1 MDICP
6 ICLEDMDMI
15 HFNDER
21 ESTPLCFKM
30 NCGHAYHTKCIISC
44 LSVEGKKCPQCN
56 DKKSASQELSIE
68 GLRAKYLRE
77 IKRDKDIQFLM
88 NELTLSEQE
97 YTDAKRQLKK
107 DIQEFI
113 NKRKVELGMDVKRE
127 YVLECLKRIRNDSKV
142 IAKEKGPEYVAC
154 LVPGDQRGYRR
165 SWGGTPFERH
175 FFGRTKAY
183 HFCRLKNTYI
193 HLKI

>member
-15 HFNDER
+15 HYNDER
-21 ESTPLCFKM
+21 ESSPSCFKM
-30 NCGHAYHTKCIISC
+30 NCGHAYHTKCIITC

-56 DKKSASQELSIE
+56 DKKTAAQELSIE

-88 NELTLSEQE
+88 NELTLSDQE
-97 YTDAKRQLKK
+97 YSEARRQLKK

-113 NKRKVELGMDVKRE
+113 NKRKIELGMDVKRD
-127 YVLECLKRIRNDSKV
+127 YVLECLKRIRNDSKT
-142 IAKEKGPEYVAC
+142 IAKEKGPEYVAS
-154 LVPGDQRGYRR
+154 LVPSEGRYRR
-165 SWGGTPFERH
+165 GWGGTPFERH

-183 HFCRLKNTYI
+183 HFCRLKNAYI
-193 HLKI
+193 HLRI

>member
-15 HFNDER
+15 HYNDER
-21 ESTPLCFKM
+21 ESSSSCFKM
-30 NCGHAYHTKCIISC
+30 NCGHAYHTKCIINC
-44 LSVEGKKCPQCN
+44 LSIEGKKCPQCN
-56 DKKSASQELSIE
+56 DKKSAAQELSFE
-68 GLRAKYLRE
+68 GLKKKYLGE

-88 NELTLSEQE
+88 NELNLSDQE
-97 YTDAKRQLKK
+97 YSEARRQLKK

-113 NKRKVELGMDVKRE
+113 NKRKVELGMDVKRD
-127 YVLECLKRIRNDSKV
+127 YVLECLKRIRNDSKT
-142 IAKEKGPEYVAC
+142 IAKEKGPEYVAS
-154 LVPGDQRGYRR
+154 LVPDEGRYRR

-183 HFCRLKNTYI
+183 HFCRLKNAYI
-193 HLKI
+193 HLRI

>member
-15 HFNDER
+15 HYNDER
-21 ESTPLCFKM
+21 ESTSSCFKM
-30 NCGHAYHTKCIISC
+30 NCGHAYHTKCIITC
-44 LSVEGKKCPQCN
+44 LSIEGKKCPQCN

-68 GLRAKYLRE
+68 GLKKKYLAE

-88 NELTLSEQE
+88 NELSLSDQE
-97 YTDAKRQLKK
+97 YSEARRQLKK

-113 NKRKVELGMDVKRE
+113 NKRKVELGMDVKRD
-127 YVLECLKRIRNDSKV
+127 YVLECLKRIRNDSKT
-142 IAKEKGPEYVAC
+142 IAKQKGPEYVAS
-154 LVPGDQRGYRR
+154 LVPDEGRYRR
-165 SWGGTPFERH
+165 SWGGTLFERH

-183 HFCRLKNTYI
+183 HFCRLKNAYI
-193 HLKI
+193 HLRI

>member
-15 HFNDER
+15 HYNDER
-21 ESTPLCFKM
+21 ESTFSCFKM
-30 NCGHAYHTKCIISC
+30 NCGHAYHTKCIITC

-56 DKKSASQELSIE
+56 DKKSPSQELSVE
-68 GLRAKYLRE
+68 GLKKKYLGE

-88 NELTLSEQE
+88 NELSLSDQE
-97 YTDAKRQLKK
+97 YSEARRQLKK

-113 NKRKVELGMDVKRE
+113 NKRKVELGMDVKRD
-127 YVLECLKRIRNDSKV
+127 YVLECLKRIRNDSKT
-142 IAKEKGPEYVAC
+142 IAKQKGPEYLAA
-154 LVPGDQRGYRR
+154 LDPSEGRYRR
-165 SWGGTPFERH
+165 GWGGTPFERH

-183 HFCRLKNTYI
+183 HFCRLKNAYI
-193 HLKI
+193 HLRI

>member
-15 HFNDER
+15 HYNDER
-21 ESTPLCFKM
+21 ESTSSCFKM
-30 NCGHAYHTKCIISC
+30 NCGHAYHTKCIITC
-44 LSVEGKKCPQCN
+44 LSIEGKKCPQCN

-68 GLRAKYLRE
+68 GLKKKYLGE

-88 NELTLSEQE
+88 NELTLSDQE
-97 YTDAKRQLKK
+97 YSEARRQLKK

-113 NKRKVELGMDVKRE
+113 NNRKVELGMDVKRD
-127 YVLECLKRIRNDSKV
+127 YVLECLKRIRNDSKT
-142 IAKEKGPEYVAC
+142 IAKQKGPEYVAS
-154 LVPGDQRGYRR
+154 LVPDEGRYRR
-165 SWGGTPFERH
+165 SWGGTLFERH

-183 HFCRLKNTYI
+183 HFCRLKNAYI
-193 HLKI
+193 HLRI

>member
-15 HFNDER
+15 HYNDER
-21 ESTPLCFKM
+21 ESTSSCFKM
-30 NCGHAYHTKCIISC
+30 NCGHAYHTKCIITC
-44 LSVEGKKCPQCN
+44 LSIEGKKCPQCN

-68 GLRAKYLRE
+68 GLKKKYLGE

-88 NELTLSEQE
+88 NELNLSDQE
-97 YTDAKRQLKK
+97 YSEARRQLKK

-113 NKRKVELGMDVKRE
+113 NKRKVELGMDVKRD
-127 YVLECLKRIRNDSKV
+127 YVLECLKRIRNDSKT
-142 IAKEKGPEYVAC
+142 IAKQKGPEYVAS
-154 LVPGDQRGYRR
+154 LVPDEGRYRR
-165 SWGGTPFERH
+165 SWGGTLFERH

-183 HFCRLKNTYI
+183 HFCRLKNAYI
-193 HLKI
+193 HLRI